1 MEAKCQRLDRWEGKE
16 KNERYMLLR
25 EERRRKGGGREGKG
39 EREEKRERSKR
50 SGEER
55 RKRRRE
61 GESAVFRTSRQK
73 ELVSQL
79 LQKARRKRAYREE
92 TRFSQSQDDA
102 NGQETSVTADG
113 ASADRDDAEGYDEAS
128 EVLRRSESL
137 HQKLQERRDEHENGR
152 RTQKRQLLTLEK
164 GSAAT

>member
-61 GESAVFRTSRQK
+61 GESAVFRTSRKTGRECVHDTLQSDRRSLSVNCCRKQEGK
-73 ELVSQL
+73 ERTGKKPASANP
-79 LQKARRKRAYREE
+79 KMMRTARRPP
-92 TRFSQSQDDA
+92 
-102 NGQETSVTADG
+102 
-113 ASADRDDAEGYDEAS
+113 
-128 EVLRRSESL
+128 
-137 HQKLQERRDEHENGR
+137 
-152 RTQKRQLLTLEK
+152 
-164 GSAAT
+164 